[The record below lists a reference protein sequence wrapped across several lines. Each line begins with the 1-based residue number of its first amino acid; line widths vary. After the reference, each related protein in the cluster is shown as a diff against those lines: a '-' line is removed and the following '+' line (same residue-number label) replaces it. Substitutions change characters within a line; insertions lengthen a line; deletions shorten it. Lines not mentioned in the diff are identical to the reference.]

1 MTAAMRSLSA
11 AAAGCRYKICVA
23 INAWELNGFSCPEI
37 ARRVDGTEPDI
48 MGRDGVHVETP
59 AGQAAGL
66 KGLTMTLASDGGP
79 CAEVL
84 RGHRR
89 LAARRR
95 RLAASRATCTRPVAM
110 TAQRFVFLEITDPE
124 IGPLLQRMQW
134 ILSGV
139 EPRHPVHLTL
149 RGPYRREVPPKVL
162 QKLRTT
168 LRGEVLH
175 IGGVGRFTNRHEEVV
190 FLDVDSPSLRTVW
203 WKRDYPIKAHGYRP
217 HISLYRGRDSVF
229 ARGVTDLL

>member
-1 MTAAMRSLSA
+1 
-11 AAAGCRYKICVA
+11 
-23 INAWELNGFSCPEI
+23 
-37 ARRVDGTEPDI
+37 
-48 MGRDGVHVETP
+48 
-59 AGQAAGL
+59 
-66 KGLTMTLASDGGP
+66 
-79 CAEVL
+79 
-84 RGHRR
+84 
-89 LAARRR
+89 
-95 RLAASRATCTRPVAM
+95 M

-229 ARGVTDLL
+229 ARGVTDFLVREALDLHCADYRLIVHCRGTLPLQDPTRAFSGAESRGGSGRFDPRLTERLGRFVDEYRSTSDERDDDAPFSRPMEAGASAGLSTTPSLETSEANGGQ